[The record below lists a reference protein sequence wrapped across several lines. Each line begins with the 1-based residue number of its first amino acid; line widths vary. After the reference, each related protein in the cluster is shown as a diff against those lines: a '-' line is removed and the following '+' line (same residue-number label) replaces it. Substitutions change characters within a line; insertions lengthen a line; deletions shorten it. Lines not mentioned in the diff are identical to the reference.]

1 MGIGNQPSG
10 CPVGQEVLGIQS
22 FYLKICLFSIFNVKL
37 SKRFYKKCPR
47 GETCPHNNACL
58 RGEMDITTG
67 FEPVIGSSN
76 LSGGTLFVFYVYFIF
91 LNNGN
96 IYKGLTDNLKR
107 RVSEHILGKVVS
119 TKNKR
124 PLKLIYYEAYLMK
137 GDALKREKYLK
148 TTHGRQDSKRQLSY
162 LFKKLKGSPSD

>member
-1 MGIGNQPSG
+1 MK
-10 CPVGQEVLGIQS
+10 
-22 FYLKICLFSIFNVKL
+22 KIL
-37 SKRFYKKCPR
+37 P
-47 GETCPHNNACL
+47 
-58 RGEMDITTG
+58 
-67 FEPVIGSSN
+67 
-76 LSGGTLFVFYVYFIF
+76 IF
-91 LNNGN
+91 LLSFAFLFLLSTT
-96 IYKGLTDNLKR
+96 GLTDNLKR